1 MLVFKLKTLPD
12 PGMSQYV
19 SRYGGNVN
27 EAILSSQTVFLKMFS
42 QIGKEYPL
50 TACLRYMFFP
60 KNKET
65 EKIQAYLLLKLDQ
78 SDQKLNDDLNR
89 LLNKSSLSTFY
100 SFEKMNVSP
109 QFESFKFVI
118 EAIKKEA
125 RLPTKRKEYKEIL
138 NRFKQQEQIKIPSHY
153 YLPFPF
159 ESDNNHDFI
168 DTIRL
173 IHTFTSPII
182 LDLLIK
188 PTQLKQKEQAKIE
201 DIITRLREIG
211 NINLREKDD
220 IARQLGVSFEATTY
234 SLKDGN
240 AVYTSKIYEEY
251 HKRYLTE
258 DLFEF
263 NIRVFS
269 NQLFEAR
276 LALSSLLIS
285 ATQNARFHLISI
297 PQKSNQMLFQNAARS
312 SERLKLTSDI
322 YEPKYWDEKKKQ
334 APHFRLHRLVDIEE
348 IKSIFRLPIPSNDYI
363 PGMLKESENTYPS
376 QKNALVIGYEEKRQV
391 NHVCFKPQDLC
402 KHAFIAGVPG
412 SGKTTAVFNILI
424 QLWERFKIPFIVIEP
439 SKTEYRSLVFI
450 KKNKSYTGIAK
461 DLRIFTLGNDLV
473 SPFRFNPFAV
483 LPGCTINEHIS
494 NLETCFKAAM
504 PLSGPLPALL
514 SEGLEKI
521 YDDKGLAGEYMFS
534 SEQEFEFPTLDDL
547 YTAMNEIMA
556 SKGYEGEVKG
566 NIKTALEVRI
576 ASLMRRNTGAMLN
589 TSQNVPD
596 FYDLMK
602 QPVILEMDAL
612 NKEQTGLMTLFL
624 LNCVRTY
631 AKTNRVSGSSLAH
644 IIAIEEAHNIIGHV
658 PQRSNDEANPQAE
671 AASYVSNMLAE
682 MRALG
687 EGIIIADQM
696 PTAVA
701 DEVIKNTNIKITH
714 RMVSEDD
721 RHQMAMSMLLDG
733 DDFVDMARLSPGQAY
748 VFMEGWYCPTKVVE
762 KNIKVDYAIEAPPTN
777 TELIDRLT
785 QNKWFRK
792 NVENVCHLRLKKVA
806 ENIKDWR
813 DVLIQLSKLKAAFDK
828 CLDEMGAS
836 KKDIKTYENHFKS
849 AEAIYSDYNVL
860 INQHQSLFS
869 DIQLNKQIAIINY
882 WSQKNMIYFKDQ
894 QKLIQKLKGQY
905 EQHVNHI
912 QYMHYQCKRIKA
924 DIELMTVLNNKT

>member
-1 MLVFKLKTLPD
+1 MLIFKLKTLPD
-12 PGMSQYV
+12 PGMTKYI

-27 EAILSSQTVFLKMFS
+27 ESILSSQTVFLKLFS

-50 TACLRYMFFP
+50 TACLRYMFTP
-60 KNKET
+60 ENKET
-65 EKIQAYLLLKLDQ
+65 EKIQAYLLLKLEH

-89 LLNKSSLSTFY
+89 LLYKSNISTFY
-100 SFEKMNVSP
+100 TFEKMDVHP
-109 QFESFKFVI
+109 QFSSFRFVV
-118 EAIKKEA
+118 EALKKEA
-125 RLPTKRKEYKEIL
+125 KLPTKQKEYKEIL
-138 NRFKQQEQIKIPSHY
+138 TKFNQQEQIKIPPFY
-153 YLPFPF
+153 YVPFPF

-182 LDLLIK
+182 LDLMIK
-188 PTQLKQKEQAKIE
+188 PTHLMQKEQAKIE
-201 DIITRLREIG
+201 AIITRLREIG

-220 IARQLGVSFEATTY
+220 IAKQLGVSFEASSY

-269 NQLFEAR
+269 NHLFEAR

-285 ATQNARFHLISI
+285 STQNAKFHLISI
-297 PQKSNQMLFQNAARS
+297 PQKNNTPLFKSAARS
-312 SERLKLTSDI
+312 SANLKLTSDI
-322 YEPKYWDEKKKQ
+322 YELKFWDEKKKQ

-363 PGMLKESENTYPS
+363 PGMRKESENTYPS
-376 QKNALVIGYEEKRQV
+376 KKEALIIGHEEKRHV

-412 SGKTTAVFNILI
+412 SGKTTAVFNLLI
-424 QLWERFKIPFIVIEP
+424 QLWERFNIPFIVIEP
-439 SKTEYRSLVFI
+439 SKTEYRSLTLI
-450 KKNKSYTGIAK
+450 KKNNAYSGIAK
-461 DLRIFTLGNDLV
+461 DLRVFTLGNDLI

-494 NLETCFKAAM
+494 NMETCFKAAM

-521 YDDKGLAGEYMFS
+521 YDDKGLTGEYILT
-534 SEQEFEFPTLDDL
+534 SEKSYEFPTLDDL
-547 YTAMNEIMA
+547 YIAMTDIMA

-596 FYDLMK
+596 FSELMK

-612 NKEQTGLMTLFL
+612 NKEQTGLMTMFI

-631 AKTNRVSGSSLAH
+631 AKTTRVSGASLAH

-658 PQRSNDEANPQAE
+658 SQQSNDEANPQAE
-671 AASYVSNMLAE
+671 AASYVSKMLAE

-701 DEVIKNTNIKITH
+701 DEVIKNTNIKLTH

-721 RHQMAMSMLLDG
+721 RQQMAMSMLLDG
-733 DDFVDMARLSPGQAY
+733 DDFIDMARLSPGQAF
-748 VFMEGWYCPTKVVE
+748 VFMEGWYAPTKVVE
-762 KNIKVDYAIEAPPTN
+762 RNIKADYSIEAPPTH

-792 NVENVCHLRLKKVA
+792 NVENVCNLRLKKVA
-806 ENIKDWR
+806 ERLKNWSQVLIRLSELKSAFDTNLDQMNCNKENIK
-813 DVLIQLSKLKAAFDK
+813 AY
-828 CLDEMGAS
+828 
-836 KKDIKTYENHFKS
+836 TNHFKN
-849 AEAIYSDYNVL
+849 AEAIYSDYNDL

-869 DIQLNKQIAIINY
+869 DIQLNKLIAIINY
-882 WSQKNMIYFKDQ
+882 WSQKNLIYFNDQ
-894 QKLIQKLKGQY
+894 QKCIKKLKDQY
-905 EQHVNHI
+905 LQHVNHI
-912 QYMHYQCKRIKA
+912 HYLHYQCKRIKA
-924 DIELMTVLNNKT
+924 GIELMAVLNTTK

>member
-1 MLVFKLKTLPD
+1 M
-12 PGMSQYV
+12 
-19 SRYGGNVN
+19 
-27 EAILSSQTVFLKMFS
+27 
-42 QIGKEYPL
+42 
-50 TACLRYMFFP
+50 
-60 KNKET
+60 
-65 EKIQAYLLLKLDQ
+65 
-78 SDQKLNDDLNR
+78 DL
-89 LLNKSSLSTFY
+89 
-100 SFEKMNVSP
+100 M
-109 QFESFKFVI
+109 
-118 EAIKKEA
+118 
-125 RLPTKRKEYKEIL
+125 
-138 NRFKQQEQIKIPSHY
+138 
-153 YLPFPF
+153 
-159 ESDNNHDFI
+159 
-168 DTIRL
+168 
-173 IHTFTSPII
+173 
-182 LDLLIK
+182 IK
-188 PTQLKQKEQAKIE
+188 PTQLMQKEQAKIE

-220 IARQLGVSFEATTY
+220 IARQLGVSFDATSY

-285 ATQNARFHLISI
+285 STQNARFHLISI
-297 PQKSNQMLFQNAARS
+297 PQQKNQALFLTAVQS
-312 SERLKLTSDI
+312 SEHLKLTSDI
-322 YEPKYWDEKKKQ
+322 YEPKFWDEKKKQ
-334 APHFRLHRLVDIEE
+334 SPHFRLHRLVDIEE
-348 IKSIFRLPIPSNDYI
+348 IKSIFRLPIPSNEYI

-376 QKNALVIGYEEKRQV
+376 QKEALIIGYEEKRHV

-439 SKTEYRSLVFI
+439 SKTEYRSLAFI
-450 KKNKSYTGIAK
+450 KKNNAYTGIAK
-461 DLRIFTLGNDLV
+461 DLRVFTLGNDLI
-473 SPFRFNPFAV
+473 SPFRFNPFSV

-514 SEGLEKI
+514 SEGLERI
-521 YDDKGLAGEYMFS
+521 YDEKGLAGEYILS
-534 SEQEFEFPTLDDL
+534 SEKEYKFPTLDDL

-589 TSQNVPD
+589 TAQNVPD

-612 NKEQTGLMTLFL
+612 NKEQTGLMTMFI
-624 LNCVRTY
+624 LNCIRTY
-631 AKTNRVSGSSLAH
+631 AKTSRVSGSSLAH
-644 IIAIEEAHNIIGHV
+644 VIAIEEAHNIIGHV

-701 DEVIKNTNIKITH
+701 DEVTKNTNIKITH

-721 RHQMAMSMLLDG
+721 RQQMAMSMLLDG
-733 DDFVDMARLSPGQAY
+733 DDFVDMARLSPGQAF
-748 VFMEGWYCPTKVVE
+748 VFMEGWYGPTKVVE
-762 KNIKVDYAIEAPPTN
+762 KNIKSDYAIEAPPTN
-777 TELIDRLT
+777 TELIDRLI
-785 QNKWFRK
+785 QNQWFRK
-792 NVENVCHLRLKKVA
+792 NVENVCHLRLKKVVERLKEWSHA
-806 ENIKDWR
+806 
-813 DVLIQLSKLKAAFDK
+813 LIQLSTLKTAFDK
-828 CLDEMGAS
+828 CLVTINTS
-836 KKDIKTYENHFKS
+836 KENIKTYASHFKS
-849 AEAIYSDYNVL
+849 AEAIYSDYNDLV
-860 INQHQSLFS
+860 NQHQSLFS
-869 DIQLNKQIAIINY
+869 EIQLNKRIAIINY
-882 WSQKNMIYFKDQ
+882 WSQKNMLAFKDQ
-894 QKLIQKLKGQY
+894 QKLIQKLKNQY
-905 EQHVNHI
+905 AEHVNHV

-924 DIELMTVLNNKT
+924 DIELMTVLNNMT